1 MHRPWQDS
9 KHVRIIS
16 RLAELSPPQVCS
28 ALRKMNVPHKL
39 VQVVEAGNSTAP
51 KVLRVNYPLAELMD
65 EKLLIE
71 KTTLFSNVTGAYC

>member
-1 MHRPWQDS
+1 
-9 KHVRIIS
+9 
-16 RLAELSPPQVCS
+16 
-28 ALRKMNVPHKL
+28 MNVSHKL
-39 VQVVEAGNSTAP
+39 VQVVDAGNSTAP